1 MPNNA
6 VAFMELSER
15 NISVQEENDVAEVC
29 VLLST
34 NIAKTLYFDITT
46 HSGKATGE

>member
-15 NISVQEENDVAEVC
+15 NISVQENDVAEVC